1 MVRPHAGHRMFMRPL
16 YPLYRCGGDPPVLFV
31 RPIGPFNAFPNEEAC
46 QSVGTKLPGIV
57 LGVAPDTPR
66 DYEGDPA
73 WHLFHYF

>member
-1 MVRPHAGHRMFMRPL
+1 MRPL